1 MECIVLI
8 NYEVYAMKNFN
19 NILFHAIKSMYY
31 TIVTDEN
38 ARVIFL
44 SKNYEEILNI
54 KPEDYIGRPVQEIVE
69 NSEIPRVLKT
79 RKEEIGHLFTLKDG
93 LTVVCNRIP
102 IIDKGVLYG
111 VISSA
116 TFYDLNKVSPLNNQ
130 IEELKKEN
138 MEYKKRLNEL
148 CSKQQYSINQVIGDS
163 AKIAD
168 IKNTVVKF
176 ANSDLTFLITGETGT
191 GKEVFASAI
200 HNLSSRKNENF
211 VKINCAAIPKD
222 LLESE
227 LFGYEPGSFSG
238 ALKSGKIGKF
248 ELANHGT
255 LLLDEIGEMPL
266 ALQSKLLRVL
276 QENELERVGGIKTI
290 KLDVRI
296 ICSTNQKIEEQV
308 EKGLFRRDL
317 FYRINVVE
325 INLPPLRERLEDIR
339 PLSKFFID
347 KTNVSYGLG
356 ITGLKKEVYALFNE
370 YEWEGNVRELQHVL
384 ERACVT
390 AGSGPLKLEHFDFLL
405 SRIYKK
411 DRIKNDKLNDSLN
424 NITAEVEKEKI
435 IKTLIETKGNK
446 TSAAKLLNIDRSSL
460 YNKLKK
466 YNIDI

>member
-1 MECIVLI
+1 
-8 NYEVYAMKNFN
+8 
-19 NILFHAIKSMYY
+19 MYY
-31 TIVTDEN
+31 TIVTDEK

-44 SKNYEEILNI
+44 SKNYEELLNI
-54 KPEDYIGRPVQEIVE
+54 KPDDYIGRPVQEIVE

-102 IIDKGVLYG
+102 IINKGVLYG

-138 MEYKKRLNEL
+138 MEYKKRINEL
-148 CSKQQYSINQVIGDS
+148 YSKQLYSINQVIGDS
-163 AKIAD
+163 DKISD

-176 ANSDLTFLITGETGT
+176 ANSNLTFLITGETGT

-238 ALKSGKIGKF
+238 ALKNGKIGKF

-266 ALQSKLLRVL
+266 ALQSKILRVL

-370 YEWEGNVRELQHVL
+370 YKWEGNVRELQHVL

>member
-1 MECIVLI
+1 
-8 NYEVYAMKNFN
+8 MKNFN

-31 TIVTDEN
+31 TIVTDEK

-44 SKNYEEILNI
+44 SKNYEELLNI
-54 KPEDYIGRPVQEIVE
+54 KPDDYIGRPVQEIVE

-138 MEYKKRLNEL
+138 MEYKKRINEL
-148 CSKQQYSINQVIGDS
+148 YSKQLYSINQVIGDS
-163 AKIAD
+163 DKISD

-176 ANSDLTFLITGETGT
+176 ANSNLTFLITGETGT

-238 ALKSGKIGKF
+238 ALKNGKIGKF

-266 ALQSKLLRVL
+266 ALQSKILRVL

-370 YEWEGNVRELQHVL
+370 YKWEGNVRELQHVL

>member
-8 NYEVYAMKNFN
+8 NYEVCAMKNFN

-31 TIVTDEN
+31 TIVTDEK

-44 SKNYEEILNI
+44 SKNYEELLNI
-54 KPEDYIGRPVQEIVE
+54 KPDDYIGRPVQEIVE

-138 MEYKKRLNEL
+138 MEYKKRINEL
-148 CSKQQYSINQVIGDS
+148 YSKQLYSINQVIGDS
-163 AKIAD
+163 DKISD

-176 ANSDLTFLITGETGT
+176 ANSNLTFLITGETGT

-238 ALKSGKIGKF
+238 ALKNGKIGKF

-266 ALQSKLLRVL
+266 ALQSKILRVL

-370 YEWEGNVRELQHVL
+370 YKWEGNVRELQHVL

>member
-1 MECIVLI
+1 
-8 NYEVYAMKNFN
+8 MKNFN

-31 TIVTDEN
+31 TIVTDEK

-44 SKNYEEILNI
+44 SKNYEELLNI
-54 KPEDYIGRPVQEIVE
+54 KPDDYIGRPVQEIVE

-138 MEYKKRLNEL
+138 MEYKKRINEL
-148 CSKQQYSINQVIGDS
+148 YSKQQYSINQVIGDS
-163 AKIAD
+163 DKISD

-176 ANSDLTFLITGETGT
+176 ANSNLTFLITGETGT

-266 ALQSKLLRVL
+266 ALQSKILRVL

-370 YEWEGNVRELQHVL
+370 YKWEGNVRELQHVL

-446 TSAAKLLNIDRSSL
+446 TLAAKLLNIDRSSL